1 MRALVAAS
9 QHWLDA
15 ESVRQHLVGL
25 PISST
30 VVVSNRRG
38 GDKIVAKIAEEEM
51 ALRVEIVEVDDNSFR
66 QEFIQIISS
75 QDIDSA
81 YFFCLSTSETEHA
94 LSRLSRASRIPTS
107 VIVKD
112 FTR

>member
-15 ESVRQHLVGL
+15 ETVRQHLVEL

-30 VVVSNRRG
+30 IVVSNRRG

-66 QEFIQIISS
+66 QKFTQIISDE
-75 QDIDSA
+75 DIDSA
-81 YFFCLSTSETEHA
+81 YFFCLTTADSEHV
-94 LSRLSRASRIPTS
+94 LSRMSRASRIPTS